1 MNGELI
7 GALIVPGLPQ
17 PLLCPEANAGWQ
29 RVHDAYKAARAL
41 IDELKPDRLVLYS
54 TQWHSIIGHQLLTD
68 PNPKWALVDEEFHAL
83 GTMHY
88 SLNIDADLG
97 EETVKAAQAR
107 GLTARGVNYYGFP
120 VDTGSVVALSLLDP
134 EGTLPASLVSRNVYA
149 DRSETVVLGK
159 ATRDAVLASGK
170 RTVAIA
176 ITGLSYRLHTEDVP
190 PAEDHIHSRKDD
202 EWNRKILDILASGRL
217 EDVSQLAR
225 TFSSQANADARFK
238 ALWWLSAVMG
248 EHNGFKGTVHAYE
261 PIFGTGAAV
270 VSLIPT
276 QVSTGDLEYDEDN
289 TETYKGDRNVL
300 TVES

>member
-1 MNGELI
+1 MNDLLI
-7 GALIVPGLPQ
+7 GALVVPGLPH
-17 PLLCPEANAGWQ
+17 PLLCPEKNEGWQ
-29 RVHDAYKAARAL
+29 RIHDAYTAARAL
-41 IDELKPDRLVLYS
+41 IKELNAERIVLYS

-68 PNPKWALVDEEFHAL
+68 PNPKWALVDEEFHEL

-88 SLNIDADLG
+88 SLTIDAGLG

-134 EGTLPASLVSRNVYA
+134 AGELPASIVSRNVYA

-159 ATRDAVLASGK
+159 ATRDAVVASGK
-170 RTVAIA
+170 RTVAVA
-176 ITGLSYRLHTEDVP
+176 VTGLSHRLHTEKIAP
-190 PAEDHIHSRKDD
+190 SKDHIHSRKDD
-202 EWNRKILDILASGRL
+202 EWNRKILDILANGRL

-225 TFSSQANADARFK
+225 TFSREANADARFK

-248 EHNGFKGTVHAYE
+248 EHNGFIGTVHAYE
-261 PIFGTGAAV
+261 AIFGTGAAV
-270 VSLIPT
+270 VSLVPT
-276 QVSTGDLEYDEDN
+276 TASTGDLEYDEDN